1 MTISLPPVDRSSL
14 IATRRDIHQH
24 PELGFEETRTA
35 ALVAERLRKLDYHV
49 TPGVGKTGVVAL
61 KRNGGRCVLLRAD
74 MDALP
79 VEEANA
85 VPYRSKH
92 PGKMHACGHDG
103 HVAIGLEVAR
113 RLAPLGLAGSVKF
126 AFQPAEEASN
136 GAQAMIGDGVLD
148 APKVDGAF
156 GIHLWNDLPVGTIG
170 IMPGPVMASVD
181 QFEIEILG
189 RGGHAAA
196 PHQTIDPVLVAA
208 HVVTGLQSLI
218 SRRRDPLAPA
228 VISVTEVHAG
238 RAFNVIPA
246 RADLR
251 GTVRTFGGSF
261 WDEAPRLVAETAQ
274 GIAAAF
280 GAEAKVNYRRLSA
293 PLINDEGMSALMRDV
308 AAELVGASNVRHG
321 VRTMGGEDMAFFLE
335 RVPGCFAFV
344 GLAPRPGGS
353 TAWPTNS
360 ATSRRRIS
368 SPPRTSRC
376 TGCRGATP
384 RSAGRAKPR
393 NRSCST
399 SARCGA
405 TGATSWTASRTKIP
419 RSPRS

>member
-1 MTISLPPVDRSSL
+1 MTTLAPVDRASL

-35 ALVAERLRKLDYHV
+35 GLIAERLGSLDYQV
-49 TPGVGKTGVVAL
+49 TPGIGKTGVVAL
-61 KRNGGRCVLLRAD
+61 KENAGGRCVLLRAD

-113 RLAPLGLAGSVKF
+113 RLARLELSGSVKF

-136 GAQAMIGDGVLD
+136 GAQAMIGDGVLETPEVH
-148 APKVDGAF
+148 AAF
-156 GIHLWNDLPVGTIG
+156 GIHLWNDLPVGTIA

-196 PHQTIDPVLVAA
+196 PHQTIDPVLIAA
-208 HVVTGLQSLI
+208 HVITGLQSLV
-218 SRRRDPLAPA
+218 SRRRDPMDE
-228 VISVTEVHAG
+228 VVVSVTEVHAG

-251 GTVRTFGGSF
+251 GTVRTFGGKF
-261 WDEAPRLVAETAQ
+261 WEDAPRLVEETAQ
-274 GIAAAF
+274 GIAAAL
-280 GAEAKVNYRRLSA
+280 GAQANVHYRRLSA
-293 PLINDEGMSALMRDV
+293 PLVNDAKLSALMSE
-308 AAELVGASNVRHG
+308 AARGVVGAGNVRTG
-321 VRTMGGEDMAFFLE
+321 VRTMGGEDMAYFLE

-344 GLAPRPGGS
+344 GSAPRGG
-353 TAWPTNS
+353 
-360 ATSRRRIS
+360 
-368 SPPRTSRC
+368 
-376 TGCRGATP
+376 
-384 RSAGRAKPR
+384 
-393 NRSCST
+393 
-399 SARCGA
+399 
-405 TGATSWTASRTKIP
+405 TASPHHSPTFDIDEESLVLGAELLTRTAVAYLDQ
-419 RSPRS
+419 RS

>member
-1 MTISLPPVDRSSL
+1 MITPPVDRDGL

-35 ALVAERLRKLDYHV
+35 SLIAERLKGLDYHV
-49 TPGVGKTGVVAL
+49 TSGVGKTGVVAL
-61 KRNGGRCVLLRAD
+61 KKKAGRCVLLRAD

-85 VPYRSKH
+85 VPYRSKY

-113 RLAPLGLAGSVKF
+113 RLAPIDLGGSVKF

-148 APKVDGAF
+148 GPKVDGAF

-208 HVVTGLQSLI
+208 HVITGLQSLV

-228 VISVTEVHAG
+228 VVSITEMHAG

-251 GTVRTFGGSF
+251 GTVRTFGGRF
-261 WDEAPRLVAETAQ
+261 WDDAPRLVEETAQ
-274 GIAAAF
+274 GIAGAF
-280 GAEAKVNYRRLSA
+280 GASATVNYRRLSA
-293 PLINDEGMSALMRDV
+293 PLVNDEQATALMHDV
-308 AAELVGASNVRHG
+308 AARLVGAANVRHG
-321 VRTMGGEDMAFFLE
+321 VRTMGGEDMAYFLE
-335 RVPGCFAFV
+335 KVPGCFAFV
-344 GLAPRPGGS
+344 GSAPGGGAAS
-353 TAWPTNS
+353 PHHSPTFDIDEEALVIGAELLTQTAIKYLN
-360 ATSRRRIS
+360 
-368 SPPRTSRC
+368 
-376 TGCRGATP
+376 G
-384 RSAGRAKPR
+384 
-393 NRSCST
+393 
-399 SARCGA
+399 
-405 TGATSWTASRTKIP
+405 
-419 RSPRS
+419 

>member
-1 MTISLPPVDRSSL
+1 MSTLSPVDRAAL

-24 PELGFEETRTA
+24 PELGFEETRTSN
-35 ALVAERLRKLDYHV
+35 LVADRLRALHYHV
-49 TPGVGKTGVVAL
+49 TSGVGKTGVVGL
-61 KRNGGRCVLLRAD
+61 KKHAGKDGRCVLLRAD

-85 VPYRSKH
+85 VPYRSKQ

-113 RLAPLGLAGSVKF
+113 RLAPLELDGSVKF
-126 AFQPAEEASN
+126 AFQPAEEVSN
-136 GAQAMIGDGVLD
+136 GAQAMISDGVLEAPRVD
-148 APKVDGAF
+148 AAF

-170 IMPGPVMASVD
+170 IMPGPVMASVG
-181 QFEIEILG
+181 QFEIAILG

-218 SRRRDPLAPA
+218 SRRRDPLTPA

-261 WDEAPRLVAETAQ
+261 WDDAPRLVAETAQ

-280 GAEAKVNYRRLSA
+280 GAEAEVQYRRLSA
-293 PLINDEGMSALMRDV
+293 PLVNDRQLSDLVRDV
-308 AAELVGASNVRHG
+308 AVDLVGRTNVRDS
-321 VRTMGGEDMAFFLE
+321 VRTMGGEDMAYFLE
-335 RVPGCFAFV
+335 RV
-344 GLAPRPGGS
+344 S
-353 TAWPTNS
+353 
-360 ATSRRRIS
+360 
-368 SPPRTSRC
+368 
-376 TGCRGATP
+376 
-384 RSAGRAKPR
+384 
-393 NRSCST
+393 
-399 SARCGA
+399 
-405 TGATSWTASRTKIP
+405 
-419 RSPRS
+419 